1 MGKLTISMAMF
12 NSFLYV
18 YQRVDSLDCT
28 RSPQKHCPALKPS
41 KHGRMME
48 NVSKYLNVKLY
59 DKLDHMTM
67 GSSHMSY
74 FLTDAAR
81 THVLMWR
88 FVSLFVTAGIIH

>member
-1 MGKLTISMAMF
+1 
-12 NSFLYV
+12 
-18 YQRVDSLDCT
+18 
-28 RSPQKHCPALKPS
+28 
-41 KHGRMME
+41 MME

-74 FLTDAAR
+74 FLTNAAR
-81 THVLMWR
+81 THVLMGR